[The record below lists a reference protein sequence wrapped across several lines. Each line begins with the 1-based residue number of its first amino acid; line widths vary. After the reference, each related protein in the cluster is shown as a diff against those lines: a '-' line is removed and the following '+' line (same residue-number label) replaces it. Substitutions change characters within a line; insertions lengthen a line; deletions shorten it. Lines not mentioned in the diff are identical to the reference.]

1 MVTATVSILY
11 TYRKMCASSTAAGQL
26 ILPESL
32 KLLPLYALSLTKHA
46 LLRAGTDVR
55 ADERSALIA
64 MACRMPVT
72 SSVAFVYPRLF
83 ALTTLEDDVGGA
95 DASGA
100 PTLPQTLPL
109 SLEKLESDGAFLL
122 DDAVSLYLWLGRGLT
137 QEWLDAVLQVLTL
150 TQPEP

>member
-83 ALTTLEDDVGGA
+83 ALTTLEA
-95 DASGA
+95 
-100 PTLPQTLPL
+100 T
-109 SLEKLESDGAFLL
+109 
-122 DDAVSLYLWLGRGLT
+122 
-137 QEWLDAVLQVLTL
+137 LTL
-150 TQPEP
+150 